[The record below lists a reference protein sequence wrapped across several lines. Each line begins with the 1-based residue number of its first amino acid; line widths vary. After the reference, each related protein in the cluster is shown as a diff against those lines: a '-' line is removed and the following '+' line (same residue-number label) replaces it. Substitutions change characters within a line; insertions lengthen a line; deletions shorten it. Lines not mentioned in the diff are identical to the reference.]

1 MRFMGQ
7 QTRHILVQHGAEL
20 LTEFSYNAL
29 GIDRLLRETGVSKG
43 SFYHFFG
50 SKQGFALE
58 VIGWYEAYF
67 EERFCRILGDSETPP
82 LQRLA
87 QWMRT
92 GRNRLARHQFRRG
105 CLVGNLS
112 QELGSTDPVLSKKL
126 QAVFRGWES
135 WIADVLAQA
144 KARNDLP
151 ADADTESL
159 ARIFWI
165 GWQGA
170 ILRAKLEGSGKPLD
184 DFSNFFIAYATQGGN
199 FYTEKVR

>member
-1 MRFMGQ
+1 MSQ

-43 SFYHFFG
+43 SFYHFFD

-87 QWMRT
+87 QWMRPVVI
-92 GRNRLARHQFRRG
+92 AWRG
-105 CLVGNLS
+105 TS
-112 QELGSTDPVLSKKL
+112 SA
-126 QAVFRGWES
+126 AV
-135 WIADVLAQA
+135 V
-144 KARNDLP
+144 
-151 ADADTESL
+151 
-159 ARIFWI
+159 
-165 GWQGA
+165 
-170 ILRAKLEGSGKPLD
+170 
-184 DFSNFFIAYATQGGN
+184 
-199 FYTEKVR
+199 